1 MILSKIKKFFSVG
14 AKTSENI
21 TDISDALAWIKT
33 YRKALNFDTAI
44 IATRELILKSQIGIT
59 YYENAGKKI
68 AALENSNIE
77 KIATR
82 AKEKRKKID
91 SILTGLYKEL
101 NNLENIIVQIE
112 KERLDKQDIEDRKAQ
127 ELKFKN
133 YTRVIKEVLDKKD
146 FISALSYTKKLVSD
160 FPNEK

>member
-1 MILSKIKKFFSVG
+1 MILSKIKKFFSVESK
-14 AKTSENI
+14 ASENI

-44 IATRELILKSQIGIT
+44 IATRELILKMQTGIT
-59 YYENAGKKI
+59 YYENVRRKVTI
-68 AALENSNIE
+68 LENSNIE
-77 KIATR
+77 KIAMKAR
-82 AKEKRKKID
+82 EKRKKID
-91 SILTGLYKEL
+91 SILTGLYKEI
-101 NNLENIIVQIE
+101 NNLEKIIVQIE
-112 KERLDKQDIEDRKAQ
+112 KEHIDKQDIEDQK
-127 ELKFKN
+127 EKKLKFKN